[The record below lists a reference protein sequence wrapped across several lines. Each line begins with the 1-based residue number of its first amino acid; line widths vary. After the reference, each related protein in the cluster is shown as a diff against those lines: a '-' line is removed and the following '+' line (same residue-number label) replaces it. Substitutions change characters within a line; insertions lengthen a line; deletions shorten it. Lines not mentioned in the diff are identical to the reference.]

1 MALPPTIPTSFVP
14 HTTTAVQRR
23 YTFDFIG
30 IFNVAA
36 YLIFFI
42 TLGFAAGVFFYAQ
55 LLEGQLKSADARL
68 AAEQKKIDSTIAQ
81 NFVRLDNRLTS
92 ATTLLNSHA
101 ALSNFFTALGAILP
115 NTVRFS
121 TLRVGVADGGRV
133 TIDGTGVAK
142 NFNALAA
149 ASASF
154 ASDGRIKD
162 AIFSRLSVNK
172 DNSVSF
178 SISAMVDPKFVLF
191 TGGES
196 APSVMVSTTT
206 SSTEL

>member
-14 HTTTAVQRR
+14 HTNTAVQRR

-36 YLIFFI
+36 YLIFLI
-42 TLGFAAGVFFYAQ
+42 TLAMAGGVFFYAQ
-55 LLEGQLKSADARL
+55 VLEGQLKSADAKL

-92 ATTLLNSHA
+92 ATMLLSNHL
-101 ALSNFFTALGAILP
+101 ALSNFFETLGAILP

-121 TLRVGVADGGRV
+121 TLRIAVADGGKV
-133 TIDGTGVAK
+133 SIEGTGVAK

-149 ASASF
+149 ASAGF

-178 SISAMVDPKFVLF
+178 SISATVDSAFVLF
-191 TGGES
+191 TGEENTAS
-196 APSVMVSTTT
+196 IMVSTTT

>member
-14 HTTTAVQRR
+14 HTSTAVQRR

-30 IFNVAA
+30 IFNVVA

-42 TLGFAAGVFFYAQ
+42 TLALAGGVFFYAQ
-55 LLEGQLKSADARL
+55 VLEGQLKSANAKL
-68 AAEQKKIDSTIAQ
+68 AAEQKKIDPTIAQ

-92 ATTLLNSHA
+92 ATTLLGNHL
-101 ALSNFFTALGAILP
+101 ALSNFFETLGTILP

-121 TLRVGVADGGRV
+121 SLRIAVADGGKV
-133 TIDGTGVAK
+133 SIDGTGVAK
-142 NFNALAA
+142 NFNALAF

-178 SISAMVDPKFVLF
+178 SISATVDPAFVLF
-191 TGGES
+191 TGEEGS
-196 APSVMVSTTT
+196 TSVMVSTTT
-206 SSTEL
+206 SMEL

>member
-14 HTTTAVQRR
+14 HTSTAVQRR

-36 YLIFFI
+36 YLIFFL
-42 TLGFAAGVFFYAQ
+42 TLGLAAGVFSYAQ
-55 LLEGQLKSADARL
+55 LLEGQRKASDARL
-68 AAEQKKIDSTIAQ
+68 AAEQKKIDSTVAE

-92 ATTLLNSHA
+92 ATTLLNNHVA
-101 ALSNFFTALGAILP
+101 MSNFFAALGTILP
-115 NTVRFS
+115 ATVRFS
-121 TLRVGVADGGRV
+121 TLRLGVADVGK
-133 TIDGTGVAK
+133 ISIEGTGVAK

-154 ASDGRIKD
+154 ASDGRIRD

-178 SISAMVDPKFVLF
+178 SISASVDPKLVLF
-191 TGGES
+191 TGTETT
-196 APSVMVSTTT
+196 ASVMVSTTT
-206 SSTEL
+206 SPTEL